1 MLYPQ
6 LGSTREVTSLDGI
19 WEVAYDPARAGISK
33 GYPERMPAGSEEVA
47 VPASL
52 NEQVTGSEKY
62 NYMDW
67 VWYFRRFEV
76 PAAWHESRVFLRFG
90 SVNYRAEVFL
100 NGKKLGEHQGG
111 YMPFEFEI
119 SDALKLPGKN
129 LLAVRVDNLLDN
141 CTIPQG
147 NLDPDVG
154 GVANWR
160 RDNYPD
166 VHYDFFPFTGIHRPV
181 TLYTTGKARLEQLFA
196 ETLSLKAGKVRAALR
211 GRWSGKA
218 SALHVAIPELK
229 FETKLELKGRRGKF
243 ETELRLSGVKPW
255 SPKSPRLYEVRCC
268 LLDGDEVLDSY
279 ALDFGFRTF
288 TVRGDKLLLN
298 DKPVYMRG
306 FGRHEDSAIAGKG
319 LNLPYLVKDFNLMK
333 WIGANSYRTSHYPYS
348 EQDMQMADRQGFL
361 VIDEAA
367 ANTLSMLAATSKA
380 DRARLLATHKAQL
393 TELVE
398 RDFNHPSVIMWSI
411 GNECETY
418 KPETRGYFKKL
429 AAHVRKL
436 DPRRLVTCVLN
447 SDAKSEREA
456 EAFDVI
462 CLNTY
467 PTWYYRCGRLEEVK
481 PLLKSYVDPFWKKYR
496 KPILMTEFGADAIH
510 GMHSEYDLMWSEE
523 FQSELVVQIVEF
535 CEQHPHISGAH
546 IWNFADFKVGQHTH
560 RVILNRKGVF
570 TRDRTPKLVAREVR
584 KIWRPAASR

>member
-6 LGSTREVTSLDGI
+6 RNSTRETTSLDGI
-19 WEVAYDPARAGISK
+19 WQLAYDPARAGIRR
-33 GYPERMPAGSEEVA
+33 GYSRRMPAGTEEIA

-52 NEQVTGSEKY
+52 NEQVTGTEKY

-67 VWYFRRFEV
+67 VWYFRKFTA
-76 PAAWHESRVFLRFG
+76 PASWRGRRVFLRFG

-100 NGKKLGEHQGG
+100 NGRRLGAHEGG
-111 YMPFEFEI
+111 YMPFEFELGA
-119 SDALKLPGKN
+119 ALRPGGEN
-129 LLAVRVDNLLDN
+129 RLAVRVDNLLDN

-147 NLDPDVG
+147 NLDPSVG

-160 RDNYPD
+160 RDNYPN

-181 TLYTTGKARLEQLFA
+181 TLYTTGETRLEQVFM
-196 ETLSLKAGKVRAALR
+196 ETVSLKAGKVRAALR
-211 GRWSGKA
+211 GSWSGRA
-218 SALHVAIPELK
+218 DALRVAIPELK
-229 FETKLELKGRRGKF
+229 FETTLQLKLRRGKF
-243 ETELRLSGVKPW
+243 ETELRLSRVKPW
-255 SPKSPRLYEVRCC
+255 SPKSPRLYQVRCC
-268 LLDGDEVLDSY
+268 LLDGGEVLDAY
-279 ALDFGFRTF
+279 TLDFGFRTI

-348 EQDMQMADRQGFL
+348 EQDVQMADRQGFL

-367 ANTLSMLAATSKA
+367 ANTLSMKAVTSKA

-418 KPETRGYFKKL
+418 KPEVRGYFKKL
-429 AAHVRKL
+429 VAHVKKL
-436 DPRRLVTCVLN
+436 NPRRLVTCVIN
-447 SDAKSEREA
+447 SNAGNEREA
-456 EAFDVI
+456 GAFDVI
-462 CLNTY
+462 CLNAY
-467 PTWYYRCGRLEEVK
+467 PAWYSRCGRLEEVK
-481 PLLKSYVDPFWKKYR
+481 SLLQAYVDPFWKKYR
-496 KPILMTEFGADAIH
+496 KPIVMTEFGADAIN

-523 FQSELVVQIVEF
+523 FQADMVVQVVKF
-535 CEQHPHISGAH
+535 CERHPRISGAH
-546 IWNFADFKVGQHTH
+546 IWNFADFKVGQHTG

-570 TRDRTPKLVAREVR
+570 TRDRTPKLVAHEVR
-584 KIWRPAASR
+584 KVWRPGR